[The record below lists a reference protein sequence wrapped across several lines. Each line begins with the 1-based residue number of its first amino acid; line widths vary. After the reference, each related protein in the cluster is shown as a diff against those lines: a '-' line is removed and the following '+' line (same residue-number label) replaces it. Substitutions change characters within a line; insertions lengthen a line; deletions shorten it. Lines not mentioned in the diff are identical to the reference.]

1 MCTSDGKGP
10 GDCGSVVFI
19 DEDIEGVGDKQ
30 SGATTV
36 NVETPL
42 ETFLGDFQTWKFFPQ
57 LLKYQYFQIIDV
69 WTRGILLY
77 Y

>member
-10 GDCGSVVFI
+10 GYCGSVVFI